1 MDCTALVVFD
11 LHEYLL
17 ILGMKIPCQSSPAGF
32 TVYSQMFQKPVRIY
46 LVFLPVPT
54 FRIWPSLTICPSTA
68 SIVVALT
75 SGSIF
80 PISALE
86 IGVRLFRTDS
96 GEPLSLSKE
105 KKEGDNPGNNPESDG
120 DGSDNE

>member
-1 MDCTALVVFD
+1 
-11 LHEYLL
+11 
-17 ILGMKIPCQSSPAGF
+17 MKKPCQSSPAGF
-32 TVYSQMFQKPVRIY
+32 TVYSQMFQNPVRIY

-80 PISALE
+80 PISVLE
-86 IGVRLFRTDS
+86 TGVRLFRTVAS
-96 GEPLSLSKE
+96 ALACFVTLLLPTTANRLC
-105 KKEGDNPGNNPESDG
+105 
-120 DGSDNE
+120 